1 MARDHRKLR
10 VFQQADALVLEVY
23 RVTAHFP
30 DEERFGLRSQLR
42 RAAVSAASNIV
53 EGSARRTTREYV
65 NFLNIANGS
74 TVEGQ
79 YLVDVAGRLNLLP
92 APMTSQ
98 LLGRF
103 AEVTRG
109 LQRMITSL
117 ESDRGD

>member
-1 MARDHRKLR
+1 
-10 VFQQADALVLEVY
+10 VY